1 MGRKRN
7 DKLLGKKRL
16 NTEKDNKDNK
26 SEEEEEEE
34 EENEKKELMASD
46 KVFFYEVT
54 EEEEEEESESEESK
68 PVQRLFSDKDV
79 GFSKGLFDNS
89 TTKKEQKE
97 PKNESGGS
105 RKPLFDFSQK
115 EENKSSLFGDKKSSL
130 FPDDN
135 KSSLFSNQPL
145 FGPSNN
151 KDGEEKEAKENDDD
165 KEKNEEGKDGEDVEE
180 KSEGP
185 KQVYNPEV
193 VEGDQD
199 DNNKY
204 VKRYVKKV
212 DKVLLFDKNEKKYIS
227 KEEGFISI
235 ETQTTKKDENENKTA
250 VFIFRN
256 NIGGLIIE
264 GFLNDKINKI
274 DSYEKNGKHVA
285 NFVMLMNDKDNK
297 ISMTQCKVPF
307 NNKEDSEKFVNI
319 YNEAIKYIK
328 KEIKE
333 FSKP

>member
-1 MGRKRN
+1 M
-7 DKLLGKKRL
+7 
-16 NTEKDNKDNK
+16 
-26 SEEEEEEE
+26 
-34 EENEKKELMASD
+34 
-46 KVFFYEVT
+46 
-54 EEEEEEESESEESK
+54 
-68 PVQRLFSDKDV
+68 QRLFSDKDV

-97 PKNESGGS
+97 EKNESGAAK
-105 RKPLFDFSQK
+105 KPLFDFSQK
-115 EENKSSLFGDKKSSL
+115 EENKSSLFGDKNPSL
-130 FPDDN
+130 FADDK
-135 KSSLFSNQPL
+135 KSSLFSGQPL

-151 KDGEEKEAKENDDD
+151 KDGEEKENDDG
-165 KEKNEEGKDGEDVEE
+165 KEKDEEGKDGEDVEE

-212 DKVLLFDKNEKKYIS
+212 NKVLLFDKNEKKYIC

-235 ETQTTKKDENENKTA
+235 ETQTTKKDENESKTA

-285 NFVMLMNDKDNK
+285 KFVFLMNDKDNK

-307 NNKEDSEKFVNI
+307 NNKEDLEKFVNI